1 MTDKNVVISVT
12 PAFIESVPK
21 EPETNKSLVVLSNLS
36 GQVTSADHSKQLIC
50 RNLLEGDTQ
59 IQAKQEASQVLTK
72 IMSNTQ
78 ILSVFGTDALDAVN
92 RLNDRMLEKRPT
104 SDIPELQG
112 AMKDLSKSMRGIGS
126 KYDPSDPKVLRKYQ
140 QTKEGFLGIF
150 RRGRNFLADFLDDI
164 RTVQQIFERVTD
176 TLEGKQEKLLENI
189 TFYDEYY
196 VLNEDEI
203 DKLIYKIGVMEY
215 MRDYA
220 AQMADQV
227 TVGKS
232 EMGDRGSEDKAK
244 IAEIV
249 TILENKIMAFKAR
262 LWVAWAMAPQIRNM
276 RAINVGL
283 SARIDQTIGITI
295 PTMKSTIGV
304 WLTLNEA
311 QQSEQFNAAVEQTYN
326 QVLTG
331 FANAAKIAVPAIV
344 NALSTPAMDPRTV
357 IAWSESL
364 SAQADGIITALETA
378 RQKRVELE
386 EAMINGKKVIDAST
400 NKINEAQLKYV
411 LENVEKEPLQISRS
425 VSE

>member
-1 MTDKNVVISVT
+1 
-12 PAFIESVPK
+12 
-21 EPETNKSLVVLSNLS
+21 
-36 GQVTSADHSKQLIC
+36 
-50 RNLLEGDTQ
+50 
-59 IQAKQEASQVLTK
+59 
-72 IMSNTQ
+72 
-78 ILSVFGTDALDAVN
+78 
-92 RLNDRMLEKRPT
+92 
-104 SDIPELQG
+104 
-112 AMKDLSKSMRGIGS
+112 
-126 KYDPSDPKVLRKYQ
+126 
-140 QTKEGFLGIF
+140 
-150 RRGRNFLADFLDDI
+150 
-164 RTVQQIFERVTD
+164 
-176 TLEGKQEKLLENI
+176 
-189 TFYDEYY
+189 
-196 VLNEDEI
+196 
-203 DKLIYKIGVMEY
+203 
-215 MRDYA
+215 MRDFA

-244 IAEIV
+244 IAELV

-386 EAMINGKKVIDAST
+386 EAMINGKNVIDAST
-400 NKINEAQLKYV
+400 NRINEAQLKYV
-411 LENVEKEPLQISRS
+411 LENVEKEPLRISRS

>member
-12 PAFIESVPK
+12 PAFSESVPK
-21 EPETNKSLVVLSNLS
+21 EPETNKSLVVLSTLAS
-36 GQVTSADHSKQLIC
+36 QVTAADDSKKLVC

-59 IQAKQEASQVLTK
+59 IEAKQEASQVLTK

-104 SDIPELQG
+104 SDIPELQE
-112 AMKDLSKSMRGIGS
+112 AMKDLSKSMRGIGR
-126 KYDPSDPKVLRKYQ
+126 KYDPSDPKVIRKYQ
-140 QTKEGFLGIF
+140 QTKNGILSIF
-150 RRGRNFLADFLDDI
+150 RTGRNFLADFLDDI
-164 RTVQQIFERVTD
+164 RTMQQIFERVTD

-203 DKLIYKIGVMEY
+203 DKIVYKIGVMEY

-244 IAEIV
+244 IAELV

-400 NKINEAQLKYV
+400 NRINEAQLQYV
-411 LENVEKEPLQISRS
+411 LENVEKEPLKISRS

>member
-1 MTDKNVVISVT
+1 MNQNAISVT
-12 PAFIESVPK
+12 PAFINSVPT
-21 EPETNKSLVVLSNLS
+21 EPEGGKSLVVLSNLS
-36 GQVTSADHSKQLIC
+36 SQITSADDNKKLVC

-59 IQAKQEASQVLTK
+59 IRAKQEASQVLVK

-92 RLNDRMLEKRPT
+92 RLNDRMLEKRPS
-104 SDIPELQG
+104 SDIPELQD
-112 AMKDLSKSMRGIGS
+112 AMKDLSKSMRGIGR
-126 KYDPSDPKVLRKYQ
+126 KYDPSDPKVLRKYE
-140 QTKEGFLGIF
+140 QTKEGLLGIF

-164 RTVQQIFERVTD
+164 RTIQQIFERVTD
-176 TLEGKQEKLLENI
+176 TLEVKQEKLLENI

-196 VLNEDEI
+196 VLNESEI
-203 DKLIYKIGVMEY
+203 DKLIYKIAVMEY
-215 MRDYA
+215 VRDYA

-227 TVGKS
+227 VVGKS
-232 EMGDRGSEDKAK
+232 DMGDRGSEDKAK

-311 QQSEQFNAAVEQTYN
+311 EQSQQFNTAVEQTYN
-326 QVLTG
+326 MVLTG

-357 IAWSESL
+357 IAWSESI
-364 SAQADGIITALETA
+364 SAQADGIIAALETA

-386 EAMINGKKVIDAST
+386 EAMINGKNVIDAST
-400 NKINEAQLKYV
+400 NRVNEAQLQYV
-411 LENVEKEPLQISRS
+411 LENVEKEPLKISRS